1 MSTCSTKEES
11 VASTKRISDG
21 DSKCWMFTLGCFS
34 YTLSQHKHIICSSD
48 YIGYPSPQVTTSL
61 ECVLDHR
68 ELHNFAVQIARGM
81 KHLEDRGIIHRDLAA
96 RNILIDEQKQLKISD
111 FGLSRSI
118 IYVTEGKKKV
128 YITMEKI

>member
-1 MSTCSTKEES
+1 M
-11 VASTKRISDG
+11 I
-21 DSKCWMFTLGCFS
+21 CF
-34 YTLSQHKHIICSSD
+34 YPHIFAQHLKILNFCLD
-48 YIGYPSPQVTTSL
+48 YIGYPSPQAKAAL
-61 ECVLDHR
+61 DYILDHR

-128 YITMEKI
+128 ISMKSFP

>member
-1 MSTCSTKEES
+1 MIFC
-11 VASTKRISDG
+11 
-21 DSKCWMFTLGCFS
+21 CCL
-34 YTLSQHKHIICSSD
+34 D
-48 YIGYPSPQVTTSL
+48 YIGYPSSNATSSL
-61 ECVLDHR
+61 ECVLDHT

-118 IYVTEGKKKV
+118 IYVAQGTKKV
-128 YITMEKI
+128 CNGCICLSISLSL